1 MNNTYLID
9 LAFLAVVSDGEI
21 DENEILCLKTIF
33 IEFDFDNEV
42 LENRLRILIN
52 KWDAIKNFN
61 QFKIDIYREI
71 EDINNFKEVKFLVS
85 VLIQLIEADG
95 FVHQNELLYLHEI
108 IEKLNINKEE
118 LIQEFPLWREVL
130 TLTPSV
136 QSLHAKNINALKDFR
151 I

>member
-9 LAFLAVVSDGEI
+9 LAFLAVVSDSEI